1 MSSIATLIKQ
11 LLEYQHER
19 ATEVEFECACGK
31 LNGCEESETVRAP
44 VIFSA
49 DHAAA
54 PSFFSLTNLPARKTA
69 ARAALAFLR
78 KMGLRP

>member
-44 VIFSA
+44 VFFPA
-49 DHAAA
+49 DLATM
-54 PSFFSLTNLPARKTA
+54 PPLPRFSLSLIFLPEKQQRE
-69 ARAALAFLR
+69 
-78 KMGLRP
+78 PP